1 MFKFIKQYAETI
13 DRIEIYP
20 MISLLIVFSFFT
32 LLIWYVIKL
41 DKQRVNKAAHL
52 PLEDEPN
59 ESYAQL

>member
-1 MFKFIKQYAETI
+1 
-13 DRIEIYP
+13 
-20 MISLLIVFSFFT
+20 LLIFFSFFT